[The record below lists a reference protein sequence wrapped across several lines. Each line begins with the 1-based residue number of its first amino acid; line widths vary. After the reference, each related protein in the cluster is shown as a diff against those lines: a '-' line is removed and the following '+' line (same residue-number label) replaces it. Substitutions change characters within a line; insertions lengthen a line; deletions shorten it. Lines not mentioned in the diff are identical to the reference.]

1 MKSSSTVTGSKSISR
16 GKKRVFTRNGLD
28 WTKRF
33 SVIAG
38 ALNIPGQAIL
48 DGEVVVIH
56 EGRTNFSELQ
66 AELAAGKQ
74 DRLVYY
80 AFDLLWRDRDLRK
93 LPQMERKRML
103 SDLLG
108 ENDIGHPAIYSEHLT
123 GDGQEM
129 FEHATKLNFEGIV
142 SKNAQA
148 PYRSDRNEGWFK
160 VKTVRQGKFPVIGFV
175 KDPSGVAA
183 LYLGKREGK
192 DLVYMGKVG
201 TGWSRTVSSQIRKQ
215 LDTVVSPKSKLTSR
229 SGNRRPRGSSRPSS
243 RTWSIA
249 TSLPKVC
256 CGKARSRA
264 SSGNRFVGLP
274 RRGRVVERDHPAFE
288 PSPVGRFRFEG
299 TTVLTLQ
306 FVPEFGDVHVL
317 LQGHHV
323 GQRLR
328 GSHYLHGSVPGH
340 PNHRAQQGAP
350 RGVRGSIE
358 FRFVQIAGASACVP
372 RKLEGEPADDD
383 DRRSHAARS

>member
-1 MKSSSTVTGSKSISR
+1 MTKRAWRVVAASASAEMPGFIKPQLATLKAKAPSGDQWLHEIKFDGYRVQVHLNK
-16 GKKRVFTRNGLD
+16 GKKRVFTRHGLD

-38 ALNIPGQAIL
+38 ALDIPGQAIL

-66 AELAAGKQ
+66 AELAAGRQ

-93 LPQMERKRML
+93 LPQVERKRML

-108 ENDIGHPAIYSEHLT
+108 ENDIGHPVIYSEHLT

-129 FEHATKLNFEGIV
+129 FAHATKLNFEGIV

-148 PYRSDRNEGWFK
+148 PYRSDRNEGWLK
-160 VKTVRQGKFPVIGFV
+160 IKSVQQGKFPVIGFV
-175 KDPSGVAA
+175 KDPTGVAA

-215 LDTVVSPKSKLTSR
+215 LDTVVSPKSKLTKPIRKPKATWVEPTFFADVEYRDITSEGLLR
-229 SGNRRPRGSSRPSS
+229 QSSF
-243 RTWSIA
+243 
-249 TSLPKVC
+249 K
-256 CGKARSRA
+256 
-264 SSGNRFVGLP
+264 GLK
-274 RRGRVVERDHPAFE
+274 R
-288 PSPVGRFRFEG
+288 
-299 TTVLTLQ
+299 
-306 FVPEFGDVHVL
+306 
-317 LQGHHV
+317 
-323 GQRLR
+323 
-328 GSHYLHGSVPGH
+328 
-340 PNHRAQQGAP
+340 N
-350 RGVRGSIE
+350 
-358 FRFVQIAGASACVP
+358 
-372 RKLEGEPADDD
+372 
-383 DRRSHAARS
+383 